1 MADYS
6 FHTPQPVELAVSI
19 PAGDIEV
26 ETVDGVESTVVV
38 EGNDR
43 LVAETVVLQ
52 DGNRISVELRTKLG
66 FGITLSIGDFSI
78 GGTRLLVKV
87 RVPHGSRPVLNTASA
102 DMKARGRFS
111 SFTSKT
117 ASGDLKV
124 EGEIEGHANVKTV
137 SGDVRLPGIGGELT
151 LQSVSGD
158 LTVASVGG
166 SIRVKSISG
175 DVRIES
181 TREGEIT
188 VQSVSGD
195 ISLGVTPGTNVD
207 VDAGSVSGDL
217 TSEVALGNDIGSAIG
232 DGPTLVVRGKTVSG
246 DFRLFR
252 AA

>member
-1 MADYS
+1 MAS
-6 FHTPQPVELAVSI
+6 TTFHTPGPVDLAVSI
-19 PAGDIEV
+19 PTGDIEV
-26 ETVDGVESTVVV
+26 ETVDGDQSTVVV
-38 EGNDR
+38 EGPDR
-43 LVAETVVLQ
+43 LVEQTVVHQ
-52 DGNRISVELRTKLG
+52 DGNRISVELRTKIG

-102 DMKARGRFS
+102 DMKVRGRFTT
-111 SFTSKT
+111 FTSKS
-117 ASGDLKV
+117 ASGDLEV
-124 EGEIEGHANVKTV
+124 EGEIEGDANVKTV
-137 SGDVRLPGIGGELT
+137 SGDVRLPGIGGELVV
-151 LQSVSGD
+151 QSVSGD
-158 LTVASVGG
+158 VKVATVGG
-166 SIRVKSISG
+166 SSRVKSISG
-175 DVRIES
+175 DVRIEA

-195 ISLGVTPGTNVD
+195 IELGVAPGTNLD

-217 TSEVALGNDIGSAIG
+217 SSEVALGSDIGGTIG